1 MRPEPRH
8 SPGSATLCTLLP
20 FALLLALLA
29 WIHPLTA
36 HHHPNRH
43 PRPVATSTPTAP

>member
-1 MRPEPRH
+1 MPPEPRH
-8 SPGSATLCTLLP
+8 SEGHATLCTLLP

-36 HHHPNRH
+36 HHH
-43 PRPVATSTPTAP
+43 RPDHAPTAAPTTHP